1 MQKHLST
8 INLGWQMTECGLVV
22 KMQCSLLQSRHLYV
36 VRNADTT
43 LKKGRRN
50 ARGKEA
56 IKSKTKECRI
66 KLNK

>member
-1 MQKHLST
+1 
-8 INLGWQMTECGLVV
+8 MTECGLVV

-56 IKSKTKECRI
+56 IKSKIKECRI